1 MKEFKIIDCV
11 NYIYISEKDRWG
23 RTLDQY
29 LFDDIKPE
37 KTNHGYWYKLS
48 KIPKKVTLKKP
59 NKRINERYELIND
72 YHYWL
77 CQPDVDDVLEAI
89 EEDIKE
95 IEDIIKDR
103 QNGRDA

>member
-1 MKEFKIIDCV
+1 MIVI
-11 NYIYISEKDRWG
+11 R
-23 RTLDQY
+23 
-29 LFDDIKPE
+29 
-37 KTNHGYWYKLS
+37 
-48 KIPKKVTLKKP
+48 
-59 NKRINERYELIND
+59 NKNTRELLNERYELIND

-77 CQPDVDDVLEAI
+77 CQPDVDDVLETI

>member
-1 MKEFKIIDCV
+1 MIVI
-11 NYIYISEKDRWG
+11 R
-23 RTLDQY
+23 
-29 LFDDIKPE
+29 
-37 KTNHGYWYKLS
+37 
-48 KIPKKVTLKKP
+48 
-59 NKRINERYELIND
+59 NKSTRELLNERYELIND

-89 EEDIKE
+89 EEDLKE